1 MIFDGGVGLGSLGSD
16 VGSEGW
22 ARAGE
27 RGLGG
32 PGWRTGA
39 AKWVPSPTAG
49 ALPSACS
56 AA

>member
-49 ALPSACS
+49 ALPSPCS